1 MIEMINHKTVTVK
14 LTRGELCR
22 LLIATTSLSREGE
35 SWKQLHDKLR
45 NQLDAFDTKLEEKKM
60 AKRIMTPRPPML
72 AGTMLTGQQWEAI
85 INQIEYE
92 MSNGKLEPMLDVA
105 KDQTRTLHQLGLIGP
120 REFNLLFS
128 WIFDLAT
135 ELRSTEGRTDE

>member
-1 MIEMINHKTVTVK
+1 MIDDDFFGFQKYGIHHAYPKSIFKYIDTDMIAN
-14 LTRGELCR
+14 RR
-22 LLIATTSLSREGE
+22 
-35 SWKQLHDKLR
+35 
-45 NQLDAFDTKLEEKKM
+45 FKM
-60 AKRIMTPRPPML
+60 RRIMTPRPAML

-92 MSNGKLEPMLDVA
+92 MTNGKLEPMLDVA

-128 WIFDLAT
+128 WIFDLAA
-135 ELRSTEGRTDE
+135 EIRATEGRDE

>member
-1 MIEMINHKTVTVK
+1 M
-14 LTRGELCR
+14 R
-22 LLIATTSLSREGE
+22 
-35 SWKQLHDKLR
+35 
-45 NQLDAFDTKLEEKKM
+45 
-60 AKRIMTPRPPML
+60 RIMTPRPAML

-92 MSNGKLEPMLDVA
+92 MSNGKLEPMLDVT

-128 WIFDLAT
+128 WIFDLAAELKAT
-135 ELRSTEGRTDE
+135 EDRDE